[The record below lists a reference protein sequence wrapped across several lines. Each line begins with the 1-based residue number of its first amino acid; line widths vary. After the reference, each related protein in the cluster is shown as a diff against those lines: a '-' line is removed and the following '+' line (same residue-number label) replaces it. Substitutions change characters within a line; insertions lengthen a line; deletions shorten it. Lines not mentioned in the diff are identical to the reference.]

1 MRRAALAALAA
12 ASLSAAPVPA
22 RAQPKPLEYDLRVD
36 GAIAAATWA
45 AYVGTE
51 AAKGQLAHS
60 SCRWC
65 DPPALDAKIREALVW
80 GYVEHA
86 RRASDVLGFAVFP
99 VAMAT
104 HQVLAARHAGDADE
118 GWVDALLVA
127 EAAGI
132 AMDVNQ
138 LVKFSVGRQ
147 RPFVHYG
154 NYAEPDRKPD
164 PDDNLSFFSGHTT
177 FTFAVAAAAGTVS
190 DLRGYKSAPWVWG
203 VGMTLATGTAYLRIA
218 GDKHYFT
225 DVLVGAATG
234 LAAGIAI
241 PRLMHPREEAPSS
254 GGATATVTAIPLG
267 IAGVF

>member
-1 MRRAALAALAA
+1 MRRAALVALATA
-12 ASLSAAPVPA
+12 VLTPAPA

-36 GAIAAATWA
+36 GTIAAATWA
-45 AYVGTE
+45 AYVGAE
-51 AAKGQLAHS
+51 AAKSRLAPTA
-60 SCRWC
+60 CRWC
-65 DPPALDAKIREALVW
+65 DPPSLDAKVREALVW
-80 GYVEHA
+80 SSVA
-86 RRASDVLGFAVFP
+86 APRRASDLLAFGVFP

-104 HQVLAARHAGDADE
+104 HQVLAARAAGDADE
-118 GWVDALLVA
+118 GWVDVLLVA

-138 LVKFSVGRQ
+138 AVKFSVGRQ

-154 NYAEPDRKPD
+154 NFGADRQPD
-164 PDDNLSFFSGHTT
+164 PDDNLSFYSGHTT

-190 DLRGYKSAPWVWG
+190 DLRGYRSAPWVWG
-203 VGMTLATGTAYLRIA
+203 VGMTLATATGWLRIA

-234 LAAGIAI
+234 IAAGVAI
-241 PRLMHPREEAPSS
+241 PRLMHPREEPGSA
-254 GGATATVTAIPLG
+254 GTTATMTMTAIPLG

>member
-45 AYVGTE
+45 AYVGAE
-51 AAKGQLAHS
+51 AAKGRLAPS

-65 DPPALDAKIREALVW
+65 DPPALDAKVREALVW
-80 GYVEHA
+80 GHVDQA
-86 RRASDVLGFAVFP
+86 RRASDVLAFGVFP

-104 HQVLAARHAGDADE
+104 HQVLAARAAGDTSE

-154 NYAEPDRKPD
+154 NYAEA
-164 PDDNLSFFSGHTT
+164 N
-177 FTFAVAAAAGTVS
+177 
-190 DLRGYKSAPWVWG
+190 
-203 VGMTLATGTAYLRIA
+203 
-218 GDKHYFT
+218 
-225 DVLVGAATG
+225 
-234 LAAGIAI
+234 
-241 PRLMHPREEAPSS
+241 
-254 GGATATVTAIPLG
+254 
-267 IAGVF
+267 